1 MAMFKRDD
9 AQLSYEVHGTGFPL
23 ADDGPLIEALV
34 DARLTG
40 APPRLVELECD
51 LEDAL
56 DVQVQV
62 MRSLADMGH
71 RFSGWKVGLTS
82 GHAHDGM
89 GVGFR
94 PFGYIL
100 ADHTWPSG
108 ATVTG
113 GPKAGGHIE
122 PELCLEMKAPL
133 RGRDLPP
140 ETCRAAVG
148 EVQAAFEINEN
159 RVKMPGPNRLFI
171 ADGLSNWGLVVGDGT
186 LPRTGLE
193 TTAVDLFLGDELIQ
207 SSAPKLQMD
216 DPFLS
221 LSRLCSTLD
230 RHGLGIEIGQ
240 HVITGAFFRYP
251 ITNPGVYRAVFH
263 GLGEVAI
270 EIGFQPD

>member
-1 MAMFKRDD
+1 MR
-9 AQLSYEVHGTGFPL
+9 
-23 ADDGPLIEALV
+23 
-34 DARLTG
+34 AR
-40 APPRLVELECD
+40 
-51 LEDAL
+51 
-56 DVQVQV
+56 
-62 MRSLADMGH
+62 
-71 RFSGWKVGLTS
+71 
-82 GHAHDGM
+82 
-89 GVGFR
+89 
-94 PFGYIL
+94 
-100 ADHTWPSG
+100 
-108 ATVTG
+108 
-113 GPKAGGHIE
+113 
-122 PELCLEMKAPL
+122 L
-133 RGRDLPP
+133 RGRDLPA
-140 ETCRAAVG
+140 ETWRAAVG

-251 ITNPGVYRAVFH
+251 IPNPVVYRPVFH
-263 GLGEVAI
+263 SLAQLPLHI
-270 EIGFQPD
+270 PFHPHPWPTP